1 MPIIA
6 PPILM
11 QRVVLLLKKICA
23 AFLSALLLSGLALP
37 AAADEPDTSAAAA
50 ILMHADS
57 GQVLYAHNA
66 DARMLIA
73 STTKIMTAIVVLE
86 SCSLDEAVLV
96 GAESVGVEGSS
107 MYLEAG
113 RTYTVEQL
121 LYGMML
127 ASGNDAATAL
137 AIHTAGSIEAFAQM
151 MNDKAQELRLTGS
164 SFKNPHGL
172 DEDGHY
178 STAEDLAC
186 LTAYCMENPDFQ
198 KIVST
203 KSYTVGELTYVNHN
217 KLLSMY
223 TGTLGVKTGYTS
235 SAGRSLVSCAE
246 RDGIRLICVTLGD
259 PDDWDDHCNLYDWA
273 FGNYSLN
280 CAVSGQESFSLP
292 LVSGQADSVTVRPE
306 RDLNVFCR
314 KGLLPEITVE
324 LPRFAFAPVSRGEQA
339 GSIVVTTPSGVAER
353 CALVFA
359 EDVDRD
365 DELKLTPYERFL
377 RVWTLA
383 GKHLGHPYYLI
394 GDKE

>member
-1 MPIIA
+1 M
-6 PPILM
+6 
-11 QRVVLLLKKICA
+11 KKIFA
-23 AFLSALLLSGLALP
+23 AFLAALVLSNLAVP
-37 AAADEPDTSAAAA
+37 AMADEPATSASAA

-57 GQVLYAHNA
+57 GQVLYAQNA
-66 DARMLIA
+66 DSRMLIA

-86 SCSLDEAVLV
+86 NCKLDDEVLV

-113 RTYTVEQL
+113 KTYTVEQL

-137 AIHTAGSIEAFAQM
+137 AIHTAGTIEAFAQM
-151 MNDKAQELRLTGS
+151 MNDKARELHLTGS

-178 STAEDLAC
+178 STARDLAC

-217 KLLSMY
+217 KLLSLY
-223 TGTLGVKTGYTS
+223 EGTLGVKTGYTS

-246 RDGIRLICVTLGD
+246 RDGMRLICVTLGD

-273 FGNYSLN
+273 FRNYSLN
-280 CAVSGQESFSLP
+280 CAVSGQESFTVP
-292 LVSGQADSVTVRPE
+292 LVSGQPESVMVRPE
-306 RDLNVFCR
+306 HDLKVFLK
-314 KGLLPEITVE
+314 KGPLPKITVE
-324 LPRFAFAPVSRGEQA
+324 LPRFAFAPVESGEQA
-339 GSIVVTTPSGVAER
+339 GSIVVTTPDGEAER

-359 EDVDRD
+359 EDVERD

-394 GDKE
+394 GDNE